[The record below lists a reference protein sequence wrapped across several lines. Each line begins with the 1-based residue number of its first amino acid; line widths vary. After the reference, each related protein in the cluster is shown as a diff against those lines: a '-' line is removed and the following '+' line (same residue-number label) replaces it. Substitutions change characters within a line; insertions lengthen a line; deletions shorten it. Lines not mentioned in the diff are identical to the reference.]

1 MHQHIQ
7 IRADVQMAQL
17 QRTRQRDYHGRI
29 HLTQTALSVCVVRRS
44 SFELLHKQRWRYRF
58 RRDATCQRRIVVDVE
73 LEEVEEGVVY
83 EVYRA
88 VDILLDAEEEFEGS
102 SCLVTYWEGD
112 VGELA

>member
-1 MHQHIQ
+1 M
-7 IRADVQMAQL
+7 
-17 QRTRQRDYHGRI
+17 
-29 HLTQTALSVCVVRRS
+29 
-44 SFELLHKQRWRYRF
+44 
-58 RRDATCQRRIVVDVE
+58 DVE